1 MHGGSICCSSVLEK
15 LSSSGRLLGVGNT
28 LTDTQGEVEIPL
40 SLVFQGT
47 VLSVRAVIT
56 SLPAGV
62 KLMVG
67 LPLMHEIRA
76 LPDVVNCR
84 VYCRGIHEVIRL
96 DALRNILKRLESPP
110 ISVLSFFGG
119 LEVALPVLLELGFQ
133 IGYYYSVEPD
143 PTVRS
148 VVESWFPDIV
158 YLAERIENLT
168 ESWLQQVMQWVIAVF
183 AGPPCI
189 HWSSL
194 RDSPGGFGEDDS
206 ILFKICGEWIRW
218 IIKNYPDV
226 NIMVETVVPHKDL
239 WSQMHEQDD
248 CTKGHYQI

>member
-1 MHGGSICCSSVLEK
+1 MASSSCCASSAKAVVDYPSACGFLARPDGQIERIPVTWDTGAMVCMVDPSAVRPYWKK

-119 LEVALPVLLELGFQ
+119 KSNGF
-133 IGYYYSVEPD
+133 S
-143 PTVRS
+143 T
-148 VVESWFPDIV
+148 F
-158 YLAERIENLT
+158 AHIEEKEN
-168 ESWLQQVMQWVIAVF
+168 
-183 AGPPCI
+183 
-189 HWSSL
+189 
-194 RDSPGGFGEDDS
+194 D
-206 ILFKICGEWIRW
+206 
-218 IIKNYPDV
+218 
-226 NIMVETVVPHKDL
+226 
-239 WSQMHEQDD
+239 
-248 CTKGHYQI
+248 